1 MLNVNTDKRLHTLEQ
16 IKRAAAAAGS
26 HWFEASALRYFSSRI
41 SSHVYSVPGGALF
54 VSSEQFK
61 GFGSEDGPR
70 LYSVRSCTSE
80 GSLDTVG
87 EFQQHQ
93 SSKAAHKEAL
103 RLVMA
108 GYSLL
113 EG

>member
-1 MLNVNTDKRLHTLEQ
+1 MVTTNTDKRLHTLDQ

-26 HWFEASALRYFSSRI
+26 HWFNKNALRFFASRI

-54 VSSEQFK
+54 VSSEQFL
-61 GFGSEDGPR
+61 GFGSEDGAR
-70 LYSVRSCTSE
+70 LYSVRSCTFE
-80 GSLDTVG
+80 GSIDTVG
-87 EFQQHQ
+87 EFQQHE

>member
-1 MLNVNTDKRLHTLEQ
+1 MITTNTEKRLHTLDQ

-26 HWFEASALRYFSSRI
+26 HWFEKSALRYFSSRI
-41 SSHVYSVPGGALF
+41 SSHVYSLPGGALF

-61 GFGSEDGPR
+61 GFGTEDGPR
-70 LYSVRSCTSE
+70 LYSVRSCTSD
-80 GSLDTVG
+80 GSIDTVG
-87 EFQQHQ
+87 EFQQHE
-93 SSKAAHKEAL
+93 SSKAAHTEAL

-108 GYSLL
+108 GFSLL